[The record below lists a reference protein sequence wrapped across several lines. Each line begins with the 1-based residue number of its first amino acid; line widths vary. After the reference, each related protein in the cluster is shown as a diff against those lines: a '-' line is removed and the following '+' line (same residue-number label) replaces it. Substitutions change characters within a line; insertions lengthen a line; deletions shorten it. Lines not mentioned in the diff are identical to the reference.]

1 MDLYWADFISTIG
14 RISRRKLERLHAS
27 PYYHAL
33 LRQGISKREE
43 EEDCEP
49 LLCQGME
56 YTRAVRV
63 GLLKIIEESSH
74 RVEVQ
79 VSALDLA
86 VTDMDNRLQDSER
99 RLINLR
105 GVEGVAQEV
114 WQMATVAQDTHWGQ
128 RAIYPVGTL

>member
-1 MDLYWADFISTIG
+1 M
-14 RISRRKLERLHAS
+14 
-27 PYYHAL
+27 
-33 LRQGISKREE
+33 
-43 EEDCEP
+43 
-49 LLCQGME
+49 LCQGME

-63 GLLKIIEESSH
+63 RLLKIIEESSH
-74 RVEVQ
+74 WVEVQ
-79 VSALDLA
+79 VSALDLV

-114 WQMATVAQDTHWGQ
+114 WQMAAVAWDTHWGQ